1 MVGWLVV
8 VGVVG
13 GDDGVDEVVVDDDDD
28 DDDDDVVV
36 VCVVDFK
43 STGFN
48 PSIKV
53 NQVDFFNTS
62 DILHKL
68 CVRLHWCLD
77 LISDCSINAYQ
88 PSTLDYNTI
97 QYNTIQHNTDTIQGN
112 DTIQQQNKYKHDAT
126 PMRRN
131 INTIQYN
138 QYQYNQTNAILHQ
151 YNTIQPIQ
159 PNHCKV

>member
-1 MVGWLVV
+1 MEGVGYQERGHQAHDTCGYLWLVGWLVV

-28 DDDDDVVV
+28 DVVVDVDV

-68 CVRLHWCLD
+68 CVRLH
-77 LISDCSINAYQ
+77 
-88 PSTLDYNTI
+88 
-97 QYNTIQHNTDTIQGN
+97 
-112 DTIQQQNKYKHDAT
+112 
-126 PMRRN
+126 
-131 INTIQYN
+131 
-138 QYQYNQTNAILHQ
+138 
-151 YNTIQPIQ
+151 
-159 PNHCKV
+159 